1 MTQPDPNKQQQLKR
15 FRELF
20 KISRQR
26 YLEAGGDP
34 RRAADESYLTDEEKQ
49 EAKSL
54 GEQIFDNNYIQN
66 HLKTKTGIQ
75 T

>member
-15 FRELF
+15 LRELF

-34 RRAADESYLTDEEKQ
+34 RRAADENYLTNEEKQ

-54 GEQIFDNNYIQN
+54 GEQIFDNSYIQN
-66 HLKTKTGIQ
+66 YLKTRTSL
-75 T
+75 